1 MEILQI
7 LVSKKN
13 ITRFYRTFKM
23 SEKFTITKYLTYLD
37 VEEGL
42 SRNTIDAY
50 MHNINRYISF
60 LKSKAIYSPQE
71 VKKEHV
77 IDFIEQLENI
87 GLSQNSIS
95 RNFAAIKSYHKFLNR
110 ENTTEID
117 PTETVQVSATRRKL
131 PEVLSVEET
140 IKLIE
145 SPDTTAPLGIR
156 DRAMLEFAY
165 ATGARVS
172 ELVSIKLQ
180 NIFFDEDIVR
190 ITGKG
195 SKERIVPFGHI
206 AKEKVLDYLNNV
218 RPALSKGLS
227 RGVLFLN
234 VRGAPLSRMG
244 FWKILHKY
252 VILSGIVKHTSPHTL
267 RHSFATHL
275 LEGGADIRVIQE
287 LLGHASIS
295 TTEIYTHIDRE
306 FIKEVHRT
314 YHPRA

>member
-1 MEILQI
+1 MP
-7 LVSKKN
+7 
-13 ITRFYRTFKM
+13 
-23 SEKFTITKYLTYLD
+23 EKFTITKYLTYLD

-42 SRNTIDAY
+42 SPNTIEAY

-60 LKSKAIYSPQE
+60 IKSKVINSPVE
-71 VKKEHV
+71 IKKGHV
-77 IDFIEQLENI
+77 IDFIEQLQDI
-87 GLSQNSIS
+87 GLSQSSIS
-95 RNFAAIKSYHKFLNR
+95 RNFAAIKSYHQYLYR
-110 ENTTEID
+110 ENTVEID
-117 PTETVQVSATRRKL
+117 PTETVQVSAPRRKL

-145 SPDTTAPLGIR
+145 SPDISTPLGIR

-172 ELVSIKLQ
+172 ELVSMKLQ
-180 NIFFDEDIVR
+180 NIYFDEDIVR

-195 SKERIVPFGHI
+195 SKERIVPLGHT
-206 AKEKVLDYLNNV
+206 AKEKALDYLHSV
-218 RPALSKGLS
+218 RSSLSKGLS
-227 RGVLFLN
+227 KDVLFLN
-234 VRGAPLSRMG
+234 ARGAPLSRMG

-252 VILSGIVKHTSPHTL
+252 VIFSGITKHTSPHTL